1 MTQNRPSWL
10 HRARRDRP
18 SPGTLCPVVT
28 SQGHRDFLHS
38 LFLSASSAF
47 LLRRPGDQFPGGGAS
62 FPTYHPIC
70 ATRHRLGLGLLPPP
84 STLSRATVVLSFGG
98 CSVLQRSSSCNNKAL
113 GNWSLSIAS
122 LATSPGWELETG
134 FEQTRRAGE
143 VGARIRTPPASP
155 PPLLAM
161 HSRCFWT
168 WPKSAAASCLTAH
181 ERKGRTLA
189 PGPPIRAL
197 SVIPK

>member
-70 ATRHRLGLGLLPPP
+70 ATRHRLGLGLSPPP

-113 GNWSLSIAS
+113 GSWSLSIAS

-134 FEQTRRAGE
+134 FEQTGWAGE
-143 VGARIRTPPASP
+143 VGARIRTPPAP
-155 PPLLAM
+155 PHTHFLQCVHGASGLGLSPLLP
-161 HSRCFWT
+161 H
-168 WPKSAAASCLTAH
+168 ASLLM
-181 ERKGRTLA
+181 KGREGPWLPA
-189 PGPPIRAL
+189 PPFAPSL
-197 SVIPK
+197 